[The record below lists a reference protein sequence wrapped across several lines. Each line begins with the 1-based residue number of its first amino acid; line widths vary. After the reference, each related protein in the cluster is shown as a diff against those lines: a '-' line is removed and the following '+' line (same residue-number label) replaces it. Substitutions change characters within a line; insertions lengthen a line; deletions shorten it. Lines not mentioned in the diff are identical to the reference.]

1 MSYAYTH
8 LKHKTIIDI
17 KIFMLSYNELIQLL
31 KLITNICLF
40 GSPIGVTKLITCIYY
55 KAYTGTSY
63 LILAQHLYL
72 QQTYSYSERILIAF
86 GSYTYNILILIRNLY
101 L

>member
-1 MSYAYTH
+1 MLSFTLSGKHMSYAYTH
-8 LKHKTIIDI
+8 LKHKTITDI

-40 GSPIGVTKLITCIYY
+40 GSPIEVTKLITRTYY

-63 LILAQHLYL
+63 LILA
-72 QQTYSYSERILIAF
+72 
-86 GSYTYNILILIRNLY
+86 
-101 L
+101 

>member
-1 MSYAYTH
+1 MLNFTLSGKHMSYAYTH
-8 LKHKTIIDI
+8 LKHKTITDI

-40 GSPIGVTKLITCIYY
+40 GSPIEVTKLITRTYY
-55 KAYTGTSY
+55 KGYTGTSY

-72 QQTYSYSERILIAF
+72 
-86 GSYTYNILILIRNLY
+86 
-101 L
+101 